1 MHGSDAVNDAGARSR
16 GEYRADVH
24 RHRPLHI
31 AHRGYRTGFGD
42 NTLDQFL
49 DAIRLSCDMI
59 ETDVRRRRSD
69 GALVLAHDRGPNQEA
84 PLLADALRLC
94 QRHEVPLNLDLK
106 ENGIAHQLVDEIRA
120 AGMVGRV
127 TLTGGGWEQAI
138 YIRHLEPG
146 LRIGLTIPRRH
157 HDWVRAMG
165 WAVNRAWR
173 YVWTRR
179 ADLLMRAFNVDLI
192 TVQYRLITPRLVDQ
206 VHVAGGEIWC
216 WTPDHPEAIRR
227 LTEMG
232 VDGICTNVP
241 DPGRLAMSRLAARP
255 LAA

>member
-1 MHGSDAVNDAGARSR
+1 
-16 GEYRADVH
+16 
-24 RHRPLHI
+24 
-31 AHRGYRTGFGD
+31 
-42 NTLDQFL
+42 
-49 DAIRLSCDMI
+49 
-59 ETDVRRRRSD
+59 
-69 GALVLAHDRGPNQEA
+69 
-84 PLLADALRLC
+84 
-94 QRHEVPLNLDLK
+94 
-106 ENGIAHQLVDEIRA
+106 
-120 AGMVGRV
+120 
-127 TLTGGGWEQAI
+127 
-138 YIRHLEPG
+138 
-146 LRIGLTIPRRH
+146 
-157 HDWVRAMG
+157 
-165 WAVNRAWR
+165 VNRAWR